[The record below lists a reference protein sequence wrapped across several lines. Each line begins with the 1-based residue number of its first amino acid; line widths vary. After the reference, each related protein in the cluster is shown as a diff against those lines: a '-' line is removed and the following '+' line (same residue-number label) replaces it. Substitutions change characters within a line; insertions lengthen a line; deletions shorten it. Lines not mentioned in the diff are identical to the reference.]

1 MLLLVRNNL
10 LAPRRARKLHFR
22 HMTLYRV
29 IAAHTPPEYPPILWR
44 SGHAVS
50 VGRRDDEWTEFLWC
64 TDGSGQSAWVPES
77 FLSRDGATAG
87 LGHDYDSRELRV
99 QVGEQLEALDA
110 VGGWVWCRNRLGEF
124 GWVPLRC
131 LHYIGVNE

>member
-1 MLLLVRNNL
+1 MELCQAV
-10 LAPRRARKLHFR
+10 A
-22 HMTLYRV
+22 T
-29 IAAHTPPEYPPILWR
+29 HTPPEYPPVSWR

-64 TDGSGQSAWVPES
+64 TDASGQSAWVPES
-77 FLSRDGATAG
+77 YLRHSREMAA
-87 LGHDYDSRELRV
+87 LNRNYDSRELRV
-99 QVGEQLEALDA
+99 SAGEHLQAFESA
-110 VGGWVWCRNRLGEF
+110 GGWVWCRNRQGEF